1 MGRKLPPRLPLG
13 FFISCH
19 RVMCSLQKW
28 GLIINFW
35 WRLKSNGISL
45 YLVLE
50 VPQGL
55 QQCIRKYSIPTWDF
69 CLITMVFLRKPL
81 SSNVEHFL
89 LNYLVS
95 SCLLIVLQGSMR
107 PCGYCLD
114 PSLCLTISPPSSYP
128 PPQHRTELFTPQ
140 YSFFSTFIWDF
151 THHPL
156 PLKHFSMSIFL
167 FHDFSKFSKINTQ
180 N

>member
-1 MGRKLPPRLPLG
+1 MLGRWHCSSQASQLRNTVVVFSPTTACITPSGTMNMGRKLPPRLPLG

-95 SCLLIVLQGSMR
+95 SCLLIVLQGSML
-107 PCGYCLD
+107 PCGYFLD
-114 PSLCLTISPPSSYP
+114 PSLC
-128 PPQHRTELFTPQ
+128 
-140 YSFFSTFIWDF
+140 
-151 THHPL
+151 
-156 PLKHFSMSIFL
+156 
-167 FHDFSKFSKINTQ
+167 
-180 N
+180 

>member
-1 MGRKLPPRLPLG
+1 MNMGRKLPPRLSLG

-55 QQCIRKYSIPTWDF
+55 QQCLRKYSIPTWDF

-81 SSNVEHFL
+81 SSNIEHFL

-95 SCLLIVLQGSMR
+95 SGLLIVLQGSVL
-107 PCGYCLD
+107 PCGYFLD
-114 PSLCLTISPPSSYP
+114 PSLCLTISPPIFLSPTS
-128 PPQHRTELFTPQ
+128 TPDW
-140 YSFFSTFIWDF
+140 TF
-151 THHPL
+151 HP
-156 PLKHFSMSIFL
+156 SIFL
-167 FHDFSKFSKINTQ
+167 FLHFHMSFYSSPPTLKTLFLWAFSCFMTSLSSLR
-180 N
+180 